1 MPLLDLFAV
10 TLWFVL
16 FFGWLFFVVIVVLD
30 IFRSHD
36 LSGLAKAVWGM
47 LVLLLPLLGV
57 VIYLV
62 ARGGSMQERSLERAP
77 VHGAV
82 HSTASATDELSKLSA
97 LHDRGKLTDDEFAAQ
112 KAKLLG

>member
-1 MPLLDLFAV
+1 MPLLDLFLA

-16 FFGWLFFVVIVVLD
+16 FFGWLFFVVVIVLD

-36 LSGLAKAVWGM
+36 LSGGAKAVWGM
-47 LVLLLPLLGV
+47 VVLLLPLVGV

-62 ARGGSMQERSLERAP
+62 ARGGSMQARTNERAP
-77 VHGAV
+77 VHGEV
-82 HSTASATDELSKLSA
+82 HSTASTSDELTKLAA
-97 LHDRGKLTDDEFAAQ
+97 LHDRGKLTDTEFEAQ